1 MPLAKLYLVAAL
13 LETIALAQ
21 PADPARVDVYGDP
34 LPPRA
39 LARLG
44 TVRFRNGTL
53 GATFLPD
60 SKTVVAATEQN
71 AIHFW
76 DARTGRR
83 LRQIDTGTNIQRCVV
98 SRDRTR
104 IAISGWLRDAAGGN
118 RTIARVYDT
127 TAGKEVRTF
136 DRDARDSRHAF
147 ALSPD
152 GKLLL
157 SLNSD
162 GTVRIEEIAT
172 GVELLRQQF
181 PRDTMGQVAIS
192 PDGTTVAVGTGPNS
206 RRLYLWK
213 WQTADEPRQLPAPD
227 SPGGSLA
234 FSPDGKTLAECGDHN
249 ATVRLWDV
257 ERGQIIHRLELPDQE
272 PYWHHWLG
280 FSPDGKTIAAA
291 GSHNEVSGV
300 HLWEATT
307 GKFQQRLAIDAGP
320 LAFSPDGKL
329 LVAGQRSWDLAAG
342 KELSVND
349 HAHRDAVS
357 VIAAGKDIIATG
369 AYDYM
374 VRIWDAASGKHR
386 RVLTHKHRVTDIA
399 LSPDGTRLA
408 STDDDVVGLWD
419 IATGRRIFGLPSHG
433 RRGGLCTVGF
443 TPDGKYLW
451 STGNDMY
458 LRKWDLRNG
467 KALLEHALRPTGVR
481 VPTEDDD
488 DLERM
493 HLAMLGK
500 KLLSPDGTRL
510 IVPANRK
517 FFVFD
522 TATGKELHEFPIEGS
537 YALSQVISP
546 DSKLLLGSAWGQ
558 QIKTKLPD
566 GRTRFSTAD
575 EVPVSIW
582 DIATGKLRMQVM
594 RRGGAGEAGPVAFSP
609 DGKRVAA
616 AGSHPNSPI
625 RIWEVAGG
633 KEVDAI
639 SVGGVV
645 RSLAFLPDGE
655 RLVSGLEDSTA
666 LVWGV
671 ASRERQRPEDPEVR
685 RAKSEVRKRS

>member
-1 MPLAKLYLVAAL
+1 MSLATLCL
-13 LETIALAQ
+13 LATALAQ
-21 PADPARVDVYGDP
+21 PAEPARVDVYGDA

-39 LARLG
+39 LVRLG

-60 SKTVVAATEQN
+60 GATVVAATEHN
-71 AIHFW
+71 AIHIW

-83 LRQIDTGTNIQRCVV
+83 LRQINTGMNIRHCVV
-98 SRDRTR
+98 SGDRTR
-104 IAISGWLRDAAGGN
+104 IAVSGWLAGAGGGN
-118 RTIARVYDT
+118 RSVARVYDIAT
-127 TAGKEVRTF
+127 GKEVRTF

-172 GVELLRQQF
+172 GVELLRQQV

-192 PDGTTVAVGTGPNS
+192 PDGSTVAVGTGPNS

-234 FSPDGKTLAECGDHN
+234 FSPDGKMLAESGDHN

-272 PYWHHWLG
+272 PYWHHWLA
-280 FSPDGKTIAAA
+280 FSPDGKTIVAA
-291 GSHNEVSGV
+291 GSHNEVGGV
-300 HLWEATT
+300 HLWEART
-307 GKFQQRLAIDAGP
+307 GKFQQRIAIDAGP

-329 LVAGQRSWDLAAG
+329 LVAGQRVWHVAAG
-342 KELSVND
+342 KELSTND
-349 HAHRDAVS
+349 HAHRGSVS
-357 VIAAGKDIIATG
+357 VIAAGRDIIATA
-369 AYDYM
+369 AYDNTI
-374 VRIWDAASGKHR
+374 RIWDAASGKHQH
-386 RVLTHKHRVTDIA
+386 VLTHKHWVTDVA

-408 STDDDVVGLWD
+408 STSHDDVVGLWD
-419 IATGRRIFGLPSHG
+419 IATARRIFALPGHG
-433 RRGGLCTVGF
+433 RLGGRSTVGF

-451 STGNDMY
+451 STGTDMY
-458 LRKWDLRNG
+458 VRKWDLRNG
-467 KALLEHALRPTGVR
+467 KAVLEHTLRPTGVR
-481 VPTEDDD
+481 VPTEDDED
-488 DLERM
+488 HDHM
-493 HLAMLGK
+493 FMVGLGK
-500 KLLSPDGTRL
+500 NLLSPDGTRL

-522 TATGKELHEFPIEGS
+522 AATGKELYAFPIEGS
-537 YALSQVISP
+537 YALSQAFSP
-546 DSKLLLGSAWGQ
+546 DSQLLLGSAWGQ

-566 GRTRFSTAD
+566 GRTRVSTAD

-582 DIATGKLRMQVM
+582 DIASGKLRMQVI

-609 DGKRVAA
+609 DGKRFAA
-616 AGSHPNSPI
+616 AASQPNSPM
-625 RIWEVAGG
+625 RVWEVATG

-639 SVGGVV
+639 TVGGVV

-666 LVWGV
+666 LVWK
-671 ASRERQRPEDPEVR
+671 VR
-685 RAKSEVRKRS
+685 GP